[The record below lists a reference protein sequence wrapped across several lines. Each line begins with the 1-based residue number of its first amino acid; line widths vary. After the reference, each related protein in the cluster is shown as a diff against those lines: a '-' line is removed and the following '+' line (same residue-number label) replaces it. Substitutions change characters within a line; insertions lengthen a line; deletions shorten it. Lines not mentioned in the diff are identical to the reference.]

1 MKDKLKERKE
11 INKDKSLSDKTMY
24 KRVLVV
30 GGGIA
35 GIQAALDLAEMKIEV
50 YLIERGPS
58 IGGRMTQLDKTFPTN
73 DCAMCILSPKL
84 VEAGSHPYINII
96 TNAEIESITG
106 EAPYFEVT
114 IIKKPRYINEEICT
128 GCGICT
134 TKCPVKIPD
143 EYNKGLSKTK
153 CIHIPFP
160 QAVPAIPIIEKEFCS
175 YLKRGKCR
183 KCEESCEVKAIDFNQ
198 KEELIK
204 LNVGSVILT
213 LGSEEFDATLKDEY
227 GYKTFPN
234 VMTSIEFERI
244 LSASGPTQG
253 HVLRPSDGKEPKS
266 VAFIQCVGSRDM
278 QLGNEY
284 CSAVCCMQAT
294 KDVILTKEHLPDVE
308 TSIFYM
314 DIRAYG
320 KDFDKFV
327 NRAKDDYKA
336 RFIHGRI
343 ASIEVNPD
351 TENPIVRYA
360 TDDGRIKKEEFGLVV
375 LSVGLVSTERIRET
389 AGKLNI
395 ELGECGF
402 SKSSTFMPVSTSRPG
417 IYIAGTFSGPKD
429 IPETVMEASG
439 SVSGASSLLT
449 EFPVKEIKEEIPEE
463 INIGGQPPRIGVFVC
478 RCGINIAA
486 TVDVPRVV
494 EYASTLDGV
503 VHSQEFM
510 FSCSQD
516 SQKVISEMIKEKNLN
531 RVVVAACTP
540 RTHEP
545 LFQKTLQAS
554 GLNPYLFEFAN
565 IREQCSWVHQKDK
578 DSATEK
584 ACDLLRM
591 AVSKVKLFSP
601 LSKST
606 ISINKK
612 ALVIGGGVAGMTA
625 ALDLAAQGFGVH
637 LVEKEAELGGN
648 FSRVYYDLNGGE
660 TRSFLNSI
668 IDRVKSNKKI
678 DLYTNSE
685 IREINGYV
693 GNFKTKLIDDSVKK
707 SPEKIVE
714 HGVIIVATGAEE
726 YEPTEYLYGKDE
738 RVVTQRQLEE
748 WLWGNDSKNKTGG
761 FPELDIDARSLK
773 NVVMIQCVGSRDEE
787 RPYCSRVCCSEAIK
801 NAIKLKELN
810 PKLNIYILYRD
821 IRSYGINELYYKE
834 AREKGIIFIRYE
846 EEAKPEV
853 KNERGK
859 LNVKVKDLIL
869 NRELLIDTDMLV
881 LSSGIIAGKGNKGL
895 SQMLKVPLNDDGFF
909 LEAHVKLRPVDF
921 ATDGIFVC
929 GLAHYPK
936 NVSEAITQAKAAAAR
951 AATILTKES
960 LQAEGK
966 VSEIRKERCSGCGL
980 CVEVCPYKAIELDEV
995 EKVAVINEA
1004 LCKGCG
1010 ACVSSCRANAID
1022 LKGFKDEQILAA
1034 LEVV

>member
-1 MKDKLKERKE
+1 MKSKHEEREEVSKSKE
-11 INKDKSLSDKTMY
+11 LSDKNIY
-24 KRVLVV
+24 KKVLVV

-50 YLIERGPS
+50 YLIESGPS

-96 TNAEIESITG
+96 TNAEVSSING
-106 EAPYFEVT
+106 EAPNFEAT
-114 IIKKPRYINEEICT
+114 IIKKPRYIKEEICT

-134 TKCPVKIPD
+134 TKCPVKISD

-160 QAVPAIPIIEKEFCS
+160 QAVPAIPIIDERYCS
-175 YLKRGKCR
+175 YLNRGKCG
-183 KCEESCEVKAIDFNQ
+183 KCKDSCEMNAIDFDQ
-198 KEELIK
+198 KEETIK
-204 LNVGSVILT
+204 INVGSVILT
-213 LGSEEFDATLKDEY
+213 IGSEEFDATLKSEY

-253 HVLRPSDGKEPKS
+253 HILRPSDKKEPKS
-266 VAFIQCVGSRDM
+266 IAFIQCVGSRDM
-278 QLGNEY
+278 QEGNEY
-284 CSAVCCMQAT
+284 CSAICCMQAT
-294 KDVILTKEHLPDVE
+294 KDVILTKEHNPDVE

-320 KDFDKFV
+320 KDFDKFID
-327 NRAKDDYKA
+327 RAKKDYKT

-343 ASIEVNPD
+343 ASIEADPD
-351 TENPIVRYA
+351 TDNPVVRYS
-360 TDDGRIKKEEFGLVV
+360 TDDGRIKKEEFGIVV
-375 LSVGLVSTERIRET
+375 LSVGLVSTARTRKT
-389 AGKLNI
+389 AEKLNI
-395 ELGECGF
+395 ELDNCGF
-402 SKSSTFMPVSTSRPG
+402 SESSIFTPVSTSRPG
-417 IYIAGTFSGPKD
+417 IFTAGTFSGPKD

-449 EFPVKEIKEEIPEE
+449 EFPVREIKEKIPEE
-463 INIGGQPPRIGVFVC
+463 INIEGQPLRIGVFIC

-486 TVDVPRVV
+486 TVDVPKVV

-516 SQKVISEMIKEKNLN
+516 SQKVISEMIKEKKLN
-531 RVVVAACTP
+531 RIVVAACTP

-545 LFQKTLQAS
+545 LFQKTLQSS

-565 IREQCSWVHQKDK
+565 IREQCSWVHQEEKN
-578 DSATEK
+578 SATVK
-584 ACDLLRM
+584 ACDLVRM
-591 AVSKVKLFSP
+591 AVSKVKLYRP
-601 LSKST
+601 LSKSK

-625 ALDLAAQGFGVH
+625 ALDIANQGFEVH

-648 FSRVYYDLNGGE
+648 FRHVHYGMDGKE
-660 TRSFLNSI
+660 TGSFLNSL

-678 DLYTNSE
+678 NIKTNSE
-685 IREINGYV
+685 IKEINGYV
-693 GNFKTKLIDDSVKK
+693 GNFKTTIADREKK
-707 SPEKIVE
+707 SSETAVE
-714 HGVIIVATGAEE
+714 HGVVVVAAGAEE
-726 YEPTEYLYGKDE
+726 YEPTEYLYGKDK
-738 RVVTQRQLEE
+738 RVITQRQLEE
-748 WLWGNDSKNKTGG
+748 WLWANDDKNEAGDSS
-761 FPELDIDARSLK
+761 ELDVDAAKLK
-773 NVVMIQCVGSRDEE
+773 NIVMIQCVGSREEE
-787 RPYCSRVCCSEAIK
+787 RLYCSRVCCSEAIK
-801 NAIKLKELN
+801 NAIRLKELN
-810 PKLNIYILYRD
+810 PKLNIYVLYRD
-821 IRSYGINELYYKE
+821 MRSYGTKELYYKR

-846 EEAKPEV
+846 EDAKPEI
-853 KNERGK
+853 KSEKGI
-859 LNVKVKDLIL
+859 LNIKVKDLIL
-869 NRELLIDTDMLV
+869 KRNLSINTDLLV
-881 LSSGIIAGKGNKGL
+881 LSPGIVADKGNKSL

-936 NVSEAITQAKAAAAR
+936 NVSESITQAKAAAAR
-951 AATILTKES
+951 AATILTKDTIK
-960 LQAEGK
+960 AEGK

-980 CVEVCPYKAIELDEV
+980 CVEICPYKAIELNEE

-1010 ACVSSCRANAID
+1010 ACVSSCRGNAIN
-1022 LKGFKDEQILAA
+1022 LKGFNDEQILSA

>member
-1 MKDKLKERKE
+1 MKSKHEEREEVSKSKE
-11 INKDKSLSDKTMY
+11 LSDKNIY
-24 KRVLVV
+24 KKVLVV

-50 YLIERGPS
+50 YLIESGPS

-96 TNAEIESITG
+96 TNAEVSSING
-106 EAPYFEVT
+106 EAPNFEAT
-114 IIKKPRYINEEICT
+114 IIKKPRYIKEEICT

-134 TKCPVKIPD
+134 TKCPVKISD

-160 QAVPAIPIIEKEFCS
+160 QAVPAIPIIDERYCS
-175 YLKRGKCR
+175 YLNRGKCG
-183 KCEESCEVKAIDFNQ
+183 KCKDSCEMNAIDFDQ
-198 KEELIK
+198 KEETIK
-204 LNVGSVILT
+204 INVGSVILT
-213 LGSEEFDATLKDEY
+213 IGSEEFDATLKSEY

-253 HVLRPSDGKEPKS
+253 HILRPSDKKEPKS
-266 VAFIQCVGSRDM
+266 IAFIQCVGSRDM
-278 QLGNEY
+278 QEGNEY
-284 CSAVCCMQAT
+284 CSAICCMQAT
-294 KDVILTKEHLPDVE
+294 KDVILTKEHNPDVE

-320 KDFDKFV
+320 KDFDKFID
-327 NRAKDDYKA
+327 RAKKDYKT

-343 ASIEVNPD
+343 ASIEADPD
-351 TENPIVRYA
+351 TDNPVVRYS
-360 TDDGRIKKEEFGLVV
+360 TDDGRIKKEEFGIVV
-375 LSVGLVSTERIRET
+375 LSVGLVSTARTRKT
-389 AGKLNI
+389 AEKLNI
-395 ELGECGF
+395 ELDNCGF
-402 SKSSTFMPVSTSRPG
+402 SESSIFTPVSTSRPG
-417 IYIAGTFSGPKD
+417 IFTAGTFSGPKD

-449 EFPVKEIKEEIPEE
+449 EFPVREIKEKIPEE
-463 INIGGQPPRIGVFVC
+463 INIEGQPLRIGIFIC

-486 TVDVPRVV
+486 TVDVPKVV

-516 SQKVISEMIKEKNLN
+516 SQKVISEMIKEKKLN
-531 RVVVAACTP
+531 RIVVAACTP

-545 LFQKTLQAS
+545 LFQKTLQSS

-565 IREQCSWVHQKDK
+565 IREQCSWVHQEEKN
-578 DSATEK
+578 SATVK
-584 ACDLLRM
+584 ACDLVRM
-591 AVSKVKLFSP
+591 AVSKVKLYRP
-601 LSKST
+601 LSKSK

-625 ALDLAAQGFGVH
+625 ALDIANQGFEVH

-648 FSRVYYDLNGGE
+648 FRHVHYGMDGKE
-660 TRSFLNSI
+660 TGSFLNSL

-678 DLYTNSE
+678 NIKTNSE
-685 IREINGYV
+685 IKEINGYV
-693 GNFKTKLIDDSVKK
+693 GNFKTTIADREKK
-707 SPEKIVE
+707 SSETAVE
-714 HGVIIVATGAEE
+714 HGVVVVAAGAEE
-726 YEPTEYLYGKDE
+726 YEPTEYLYGKDK
-738 RVVTQRQLEE
+738 RVITQRQLEE
-748 WLWGNDSKNKTGG
+748 WLWANDDKNEAGDSS
-761 FPELDIDARSLK
+761 ELDVDAAKLK
-773 NVVMIQCVGSRDEE
+773 NIVMIQCVGSREEE
-787 RPYCSRVCCSEAIK
+787 RLYCSRVCCSEAIK
-801 NAIKLKELN
+801 NAIRLKELN
-810 PKLNIYILYRD
+810 PKLNIYVLYRD
-821 IRSYGINELYYKE
+821 MRSYGTKELYYKR

-846 EEAKPEV
+846 EDAKPEI
-853 KNERGK
+853 KSEKGI
-859 LNVKVKDLIL
+859 LNIKVKDLIL
-869 NRELLIDTDMLV
+869 KRNLSINTDLLV
-881 LSSGIIAGKGNKGL
+881 LSPGIVADKGNKSL

-936 NVSEAITQAKAAAAR
+936 NVSESITQAKAAAAR
-951 AATILTKES
+951 AATILTKDTIK
-960 LQAEGK
+960 AEGK

-980 CVEVCPYKAIELDEV
+980 CVEICPYKAIELNEE

-1010 ACVSSCRANAID
+1010 ACVSSCRGNAIN
-1022 LKGFKDEQILAA
+1022 LKGFNDEQILSA

>member
-1 MKDKLKERKE
+1 MKNKHKERKE
-11 INKDKSLSDKTMY
+11 INKGKGLNDKTVY

-50 YLIERGPS
+50 YLIEKGPS

-84 VEAGSHPYINII
+84 VEAGSHPYIKII

-106 EAPYFEVT
+106 EAPDFEAT
-114 IIKKPRYINEEICT
+114 IIKKPRYINEEKCT

-160 QAVPAIPIIEKEFCS
+160 QAVPAIPIIEEEFCS

-183 KCEESCEVKAIDFNQ
+183 KCEESCEMKAIDFNQ
-198 KEELIK
+198 KEEIIK
-204 LNVGSVILT
+204 INVGSVILT
-213 LGSEEFDATLKDEY
+213 LGSEEFDAALKDEY
-227 GYKTFPN
+227 GYRTFPN

-253 HVLRPSDGKEPKS
+253 HILRPSDGKEPKS
-266 VAFIQCVGSRDM
+266 IAFIQCVGSRDM

-294 KDVILTKEHLPDVE
+294 KDVILIKEHLPNTE

-314 DIRAYG
+314 DMRAYG

-327 NRAKDDYKA
+327 DRAKNDYKA
-336 RFIHGRI
+336 RFVHGRI
-343 ASIEVNPD
+343 ASVEVDPG
-351 TENPIVRYA
+351 TEDLIVQYA
-360 TDDGRIKKEEFGLVV
+360 TDDGKIKKEEFGLVV
-375 LSVGLVSTERIRET
+375 LSVGLLSTGRIRET
-389 AGKLNI
+389 AGNLNI
-395 ELGECGF
+395 ELNECGF
-402 SKSSTFMPVSTSRPG
+402 SKSSTFTPVSTSRPG
-417 IYIAGTFSGPKD
+417 IFTAGTFSGPKD

-449 EFPVKEIKEEIPEE
+449 EFPVKEIKEELPAE

-486 TVDVPRVV
+486 TVDVSRVV
-494 EYASTLDGV
+494 EYASTLNGV

-516 SQKVISEMIKEKNLN
+516 SQKVISKMIKEKNLN

-565 IREQCSWVHQKDK
+565 IREQCSWVHQEEK
-578 DSATEK
+578 DSATKK

-606 ISINKK
+606 ISVNKN

-637 LVEKEAELGGN
+637 LVEKEADLGGN
-648 FSRVYYDLNGGE
+648 FRRIYYDLGGGE
-660 TRSFLNSI
+660 TRSFLNSLI
-668 IDRVKSNKKI
+668 KKVKSNKKI

-685 IREINGYV
+685 IKEINGYV
-693 GNFKTKLIDDSVKK
+693 GNFKTKLIDSSVKK

-714 HGVIIVATGAEE
+714 HGAIIVATGAEE

-738 RVVTQRQLEE
+738 RVITQRQLEE
-748 WLWGNDSKNKTGG
+748 WLWGNDSKNKAGG
-761 FPELDIDARSLK
+761 FPALDIDARALK
-773 NVVMIQCVGSRDEE
+773 NMVMIQCVGSRDEE

-821 IRSYGINELYYKE
+821 VRSYGIKELYYKE

-846 EEAKPEV
+846 EEARPEV
-853 KNERGK
+853 KNERGR
-859 LNVKVKDLIL
+859 LNIKVKDLIL
-869 NRELLIDTDMLV
+869 SCDLLIDTDILV

-936 NVSEAITQAKAAAAR
+936 DVSETITQAKAAAAR
-951 AATILTKES
+951 AATILSKES
-960 LQAEGK
+960 FQTEGK

-995 EKVAVINEA
+995 ERVAVINEA

-1034 LEVV
+1034 LEVI